1 MGKYVLKRI
10 GLAFVTVFLIT
21 AAIFFMT
28 HVLPGN
34 PAERILGNTAERAN
48 VIALEK
54 QLGIDKPLLSQ
65 YWTWLSDT
73 LSGDLGDSIQFS
85 VGGIGIDGGSTPVT
99 EILLPALGYS
109 LRLAALAFI
118 VVVPLSIVGGVLAGV
133 NRGKR
138 IDRIL
143 TVGGLSA
150 AVVPEFVWAVILAF
164 FVGVK
169 LQWLPVNAFPDT
181 PDPGFFTVIHHLIL
195 PALALMLVLFGYISR
210 IARAGVIDAY
220 DSDYVRTAILKGLSQ
235 RKAVTRHILRNA
247 LLPTIA
253 VIASQIPYLIGGLV
267 AVEIVFNYPGFGG
280 LLRTSVQFRDYPVL
294 QAAVLIIGL
303 VIVSAQLIADILFAV
318 FNPRIRQ
325 KIEQ

>member
-10 GLAFVTVFLIT
+10 GLALVTVFLIT

-54 QLGIDKPLLSQ
+54 ELGIDKPLLTQ
-65 YWTWLSDT
+65 YWKWLSDT
-73 LSGDLGDSIQFS
+73 ASGDLGGSIQFS
-85 VGGIGIDGGSTPVT
+85 VGAIGTESGTPVT
-99 EILLPALGYS
+99 EVLLPALGYS

-118 VVVPLSIVGGVLAGV
+118 VVVPLSIAGGVLAGV

-164 FVGVK
+164 VVGVK
-169 LQWLPVNAFPDT
+169 FHWLPVNAYPDT
-181 PDPGFFTVIHHLIL
+181 PDPGFFTVIYHLIL
-195 PALALMLVLFGYISR
+195 PAFALMLVLFGYISR
-210 IARAGVIDAY
+210 IARAGVIEAY
-220 DSDYVRTAILKGLSQ
+220 DSDYVRTAVLKGLTQ

-253 VIASQIPYLIGGLV
+253 VVASQIPYLIGGLV

-280 LLRTSVQFRDYPVL
+280 LLRTSVQYRDYPVL
-294 QAAVLIIGL
+294 QASVLIIGL
-303 VIVSAQLIADILFAV
+303 VIVSVQLIADVLFAV
-318 FNPRIRQ
+318 LNPRIRQ

>member
-10 GLAFVTVFLIT
+10 GLAFVTVFLVT

-28 HVLPGN
+28 NVLPGN
-34 PAERILGNTAERAN
+34 PAERILGNTAERSN

-54 QLGIDKPLLSQ
+54 ELGLDKPLLTR
-65 YWTWLSDT
+65 YWNWLSDT
-73 LSGDLGDSIQFS
+73 LSGNLGES
-85 VGGIGIDGGSTPVT
+85 VQYRAPVT

-109 LRLAALAFI
+109 LRLAALAFLL
-118 VVVPLSIVGGVLAGV
+118 VVPLSILGGVLAGV
-133 NRGKR
+133 KRGKR
-138 IDRIL
+138 LDRVL

-164 FVGVK
+164 IVGV
-169 LQWLPVNAFPDT
+169 QFEWLPVNAFPDT
-181 PDPGFFTVIHHLIL
+181 PDPGFFTVIYHLIL

-210 IARAGVIDAY
+210 IARAGVIEAY
-220 DSDYVRTAILKGLSQ
+220 DSDYVRTAVLKGLTQ
-235 RKAVTRHILRNA
+235 RKAVMRHILRNA

-253 VIASQIPYLIGGLV
+253 VVASQVPYLIGGLV

-280 LLRTSVQFRDYPVL
+280 LLLDSVNFRDYPVL
-294 QAAVLIIGL
+294 QASVLIIGT
-303 VIVSAQLIADILFAV
+303 VIVSVQLIADILFAV
-318 FNPRIRQ
+318 LNPRIRQ

>member
-1 MGKYVLKRI
+1 VGKYVLKRI
-10 GLAFVTVFLIT
+10 GLALVTVFLIT

-54 QLGIDKPLLSQ
+54 ELGIDKPLLTQ
-65 YWTWLSDT
+65 YWKWLSDT
-73 LSGDLGDSIQFS
+73 ASGDLGGSIQFS
-85 VGGIGIDGGSTPVT
+85 VGAIGTESGTPVT
-99 EILLPALGYS
+99 EVLLPALGYS

-118 VVVPLSIVGGVLAGV
+118 VVVPLSIAGGVLAGV

-164 FVGVK
+164 VVGVK
-169 LQWLPVNAFPDT
+169 FHWLPVNAFPDT
-181 PDPGFFTVIHHLIL
+181 PNPGFFTVIYHLIL
-195 PALALMLVLFGYISR
+195 PAFALMLVLFGYISR
-210 IARAGVIDAY
+210 IARAGVIEAY
-220 DSDYVRTAILKGLSQ
+220 DSDYVRTAVLKGLTQ

-253 VIASQIPYLIGGLV
+253 VVASQIPYLIGGLV

-280 LLRTSVQFRDYPVL
+280 LLRTSVHGV
-294 QAAVLIIGL
+294 GL
-303 VIVSAQLIADILFAV
+303 TPEAKDSVARVKEGLGRV
-318 FNPRIRQ
+318 
-325 KIEQ
+325 

>member
-1 MGKYVLKRI
+1 VGKYVLKRI
-10 GLAFVTVFLIT
+10 GLALVTVFLVT

-28 HVLPGN
+28 NVLPGN
-34 PAERILGNTAERAN
+34 PAERILGNTAERSN

-54 QLGIDKPLLSQ
+54 ELGLDKPIVTR
-65 YWTWLSDT
+65 YWNWLSDT
-73 LSGDLGDSIQFS
+73 LSGNLGES
-85 VGGIGIDGGSTPVT
+85 VQYRAPVT

-109 LRLAALAFI
+109 LRLAALAFLL
-118 VVVPLSIVGGVLAGV
+118 VVPLSILGGVLAGV
-133 NRGKR
+133 KRGKR
-138 IDRIL
+138 LDRVL

-164 FVGVK
+164 IVGVQFE
-169 LQWLPVNAFPDT
+169 LLPVNAFPDT
-181 PDPGFFTVIHHLIL
+181 PDPGFFTVIYHLIL

-210 IARAGVIDAY
+210 IARAGVIEAY
-220 DSDYVRTAILKGLSQ
+220 DSDYVRTAVLKGLTQ

-253 VIASQIPYLIGGLV
+253 VVASQVPYLIGGLV

-280 LLRTSVQFRDYPVL
+280 LLLDSVNFRDYPVL
-294 QAAVLIIGL
+294 QASVLIIGT
-303 VIVSAQLIADILFAV
+303 VIVSVQLIADILFAV
-318 FNPRIRQ
+318 LNPRIRQ